1 MLIYLLLNFI
11 TQIYYTLSKFNYQ
24 KLIIFPS
31 VYIVLFVII
40 QKYEYKYILTEL
52 ISSSLFLYFFR
63 LSYYDNE
70 DLKQENKRLN
80 KYNEDLKQ
88 NNENLKQENEDL
100 KQENE
105 DLEIKNKDL
114 EQDNENLNQQ
124 IIDINYTISDITI
137 KNTKLE
143 NKLISNNSTTKN
155 LNIIDTIDDLKKYLD
170 VEIINS
176 YNKKINDYHSN
187 YNKKFNDYHL
197 MVLNYISDNLKDHKI
212 IPIIKKEIS
221 SRFDNLKESLII

>member
-1 MLIYLLLNFI
+1 MLTYLLLNFI
-11 TQIYYTLSKFNYQ
+11 TQIYYTLLKFNYQ
-24 KLIIFPS
+24 KLIIFSS

-52 ISSSLFLYFFR
+52 ISSYLFLYFFG

-70 DLKQENKRLN
+70 DLKQENKRLK
-80 KYNEDLKQ
+80 KYNKDLKQ
-88 NNENLKQENEDL
+88 NNENLNQE
-100 KQENE
+100 
-105 DLEIKNKDL
+105 
-114 EQDNENLNQQ
+114 NENLNQDNEYLEKKNKELEQQ

-143 NKLISNNSTTKN
+143 NKLISNNSTTQN

-176 YNKKINDYHSN
+176 YNKKINDYHSD
-187 YNKKFNDYHL
+187 YNKKLNDYHL
-197 MVLNYISDNLKDHKI
+197 MVLNYISNSTIDHKI

-221 SRFDNLKESLII
+221 FRFDNLKKSLIT